1 MRPVAAASDT
11 RLWFCAMVVSI
22 GLTADAQALV
32 QFKARLS
39 TVPIDFLTAADVTG
53 SGSATA
59 VLTGNKLSVTGT
71 FEGLRTPAT
80 IARVHRG
87 PRGIRGPALLDLEVT
102 KGTSGTI
109 KASLQLTST
118 QVESLKQGRLYI
130 LIHSEKAPEG
140 NLWGW
145 LLSEEK

>member
-1 MRPVAAASDT
+1 MRPVQA
-11 RLWFCAMVVSI
+11 RLWFGALIACL
-22 GLTADAQALV
+22 GLTVAAQTPAR
-32 QFKARLS
+32 FKARLS
-39 TVPIDFLTAADVTG
+39 TVPIDFLTAANVTG
-53 SGSATA
+53 TGSATA

-80 IARVHRG
+80 IARIHSG
-87 PRGIRGPALLDLEVT
+87 PRGIRGPAVLDLDLEVT
-102 KGTSGTI
+102 KATSGTI

-118 QVESLKQGRLYI
+118 QVESLKRGRLYI
-130 LIHSEKAPEG
+130 QIHSEKAPEG